1 MGVSVSD
8 RLDLADLAYA
18 YATAL
23 DERDVEGFAALF
35 TEDAHLG
42 VYEPDA
48 EQPLLGYDGRAEI
61 AQAVGLLDPYG
72 ETMHVVSNHRVE
84 VDGDRA
90 SGVVYCLAHHN
101 TVRDG
106 VPHNLVMRS
115 ATTTIT
121 GAQLPAGASNTAR
134 SCASGT
140 SCGRCWTIA
149 RPSSC
154 ARAAP
159 P

>member
-1 MGVSVSD
+1 MAATVSD
-8 RLDLADLAYA
+8 RLELADLAYA
-18 YATAL
+18 YAAAL
-23 DERDVEGFAALF
+23 DERDVAGFAALF

-48 EQPLLGYDGRAEI
+48 ELPLLGYDGRTEI

-84 VDGDRA
+84 VDGDQA

-106 VPHNLVMRS
+106 APHNLVM
-115 ATTTIT
+115 TIRYHDRYRRT
-121 GAQLPAGASNTAR
+121 GDGWRFTHRKIVRFWNEL
-134 SCASGT
+134 
-140 SCGRCWTIA
+140 
-149 RPSSC
+149 RPLLDE
-154 ARAAP
+154 RAAF
-159 P
+159 

>member
-106 VPHNLVMRS
+106 VPHNLVM
-115 ATTTIT
+115 TIRYHDRYRRT
-121 GAQLPAGASNTAR
+121 AAGWRFEHRKIVRFWNEL
-134 SCASGT
+134 
-140 SCGRCWTIA
+140 
-149 RPSSC
+149 RPLLDD
-154 ARAAP
+154 RAP
-159 P
+159 F